1 MASVFARSSVVAEWK
16 PKLKSAPDHLV
27 MYTAQLFLENF
38 DMNPYGRYRGD
49 DVVAEVGNPDNP
61 DAYLR
66 GFTTREELESFYLD
80 FTPTK
85 AFLPPAGGLGVSVGK
100 HFTKYDFDLVFKSLV
115 KHHRVVKEK
124 EGKLV
129 WGYRPKTV
137 TEWVPM

>member
-85 AFLPPAGGLGVSVGK
+85 AF
-100 HFTKYDFDLVFKSLV
+100 TKYDFDLVFKSLV

-137 TEWVPM
+137 TEWVPI